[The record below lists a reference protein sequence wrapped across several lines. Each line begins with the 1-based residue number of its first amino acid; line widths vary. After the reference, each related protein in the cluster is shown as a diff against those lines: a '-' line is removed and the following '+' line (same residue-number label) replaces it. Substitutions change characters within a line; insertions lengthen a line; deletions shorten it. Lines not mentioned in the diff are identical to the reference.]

1 MGFSMLE
8 IFLYCLSFGGLAGL
22 VAGLFGIGGGIILV
36 PFFLWLF
43 SARGFSQ
50 DVVMHSAV
58 ATSLAT
64 IIVTAMSSVFAHHRL
79 GSVLWDVVYK
89 LAPGVFIGAVMGAA
103 LADRLPTQI
112 LRLIFAGYLLIVS
125 LEMAF
130 QWRPKPEKQ
139 QPSTPVLFFSG
150 NVIGALSSILGI
162 GGGTLTVPLLSKY
175 GFPIRNAVA
184 ISSACGL
191 PIAISGSISFAV
203 LGLTKTGLPE
213 GSVGYVYW
221 PAFLGIVLTSILM
234 APVGAKL
241 AHQLPTQA
249 LKRIFAGLLFFVA
262 VNMFR

>member
-1 MGFSMLE
+1 MLE

-64 IIVTAMSSVFAHHRL
+64 IIVTAISSVFAHHRL
-79 GSVLWDVVYK
+79 GSVLWNVVHK
-89 LAPGVFIGAVMGAA
+89 LAPGVFIGAVSGAA
-103 LADRLPTQI
+103 LADRLPTET
-112 LRLIFAGYLLIVS
+112 LRLIFACYLLIVS
-125 LEMAF
+125 LEMIF
-130 QWRPKPEKQ
+130 QWRPKAEKQ
-139 QPSTPVLFFSG
+139 HPSSPILVISG
-150 NVIGALSSILGI
+150 IAIGALSSVLGI
-162 GGGTLTVPLLSKY
+162 GGGTLTVPLLTKY

-191 PIAISGSISFAV
+191 PIAISGSMSFALFG
-203 LGLTKTGLPE
+203 LGKTGLPD
-213 GSVGYVYW
+213 GSIGYVYW

-241 AHQLPTQA
+241 AHRLPTKI
-249 LKRIFAGLLFFVA
+249 LKRIFAGLLFAVS
-262 VNMFR
+262 VNMLG